1 MQASLPVSG
10 GHALTFGGEVYD
22 EYIAADGSFE
32 DPATGVRTVVRPRI
46 PDGTRYTSTG
56 LFAQATTDLVPGRI
70 LLRAGAR
77 YGHFVFSTKA
87 NEGLGIDVERVAVRA
102 ATFHT
107 GLVVGL
113 SESVNATLVVSRGF
127 RAPNAFDLGAIGV
140 SGGGFEITTREARA
154 RAATLGTSEGSDA
167 MTTGI
172 PVPALQPE
180 SGYSVEA
187 GLRVERVRWTGAVRV
202 FDLELLDLMQRR
214 TAIFPESVVGDIIAG
229 RKIVRQDEAGRA
241 YIADDPRP
249 LLTRAN
255 VDRARIVGVEGELQV
270 RLTDGWRADGYFSMA
285 NGHELDT
292 GAFLRRMPP
301 PIGGARLVWRPDGSR
316 WWAEAT
322 ATLAFAQTRLS
333 PGDLSDPRIGAER
346 TRLAIADFFDG
357 TASDLGLVADGM
369 LVATGE
375 TLRDVQDRVLGDAD
389 AAPLF
394 RQTAGFALLGARA
407 GWRLT
412 DGLDLI
418 LIVENPTDRNYRWHG
433 SGVGG
438 TGFDV
443 QVRTRFSF

>member
-1 MQASLPVSG
+1 M
-10 GHALTFGGEVYD
+10 
-22 EYIAADGSFE
+22 
-32 DPATGVRTVVRPRI
+32 
-46 PDGTRYTSTG
+46 
-56 LFAQATTDLVPGRI
+56 
-70 LLRAGAR
+70 
-77 YGHFVFSTKA
+77 FSTKA

-154 RAATLGTSEGSDA
+154 RAAALGTSDGSDA

-229 RKIVRQDEAGRA
+229 REIVRQDEAGRA

-255 VDRARIVGVEGELQV
+255 VDRARIVGVEGELGV

-301 PIGGARLVWRPDGSR
+301 PIG
-316 WWAEAT
+316 AEEGEAG
-322 ATLAFAQTRLS
+322 RLS
-333 PGDLSDPRIGAER
+333 EQRRGVRVSEHAVLDVAECLSGRHEHAVGDQSEVTRRAVEEIGDRKPRPLRADTRIRQVARAEPCLSERKRRRGLSPPQRPIGAPYEPC
-346 TRLAIADFFDG
+346 T
-357 TASDLGLVADGM
+357 
-369 LVATGE
+369 
-375 TLRDVQDRVLGDAD
+375 
-389 AAPLF
+389 
-394 RQTAGFALLGARA
+394 ARA

-412 DGLDLI
+412 DGLNLI

-433 SGVGG
+433 SAVDG